1 MKKIFN
7 KSISFVLVLGL
18 IILQGCDT
26 GSDSRFNNDP
36 TSGWVEFVAATT
48 TTGQTS
54 SSVSIP
60 LSINVPIYENGLNV
74 SYTIAAGEGDFTQF
88 VASSSGTAFIDPVIE
103 TRVVSI
109 EIPLMNMD
117 AGRDFITSF
126 DVTITSVDNGVRVG
140 VDESSITTHT
150 VTIPCSNP
158 EMVGADF
165 FVGDYS
171 IVDVE
176 ATIGPGNGT
185 ENFAAGTV
193 TLAVDPTNANRR
205 VFSVGALPAFNG
217 EIETVTIE
225 FTTDNVVILGDVDPS
240 LSCGGGIP
248 YTFTGASVADSSP
261 WDICND
267 SAITVVYTEDPF
279 GSCGGPYVSS
289 FTLTAL

>member
-1 MKKIFN
+1 MKNIIKIISLLLIVVTYSCDQTNENFN
-7 KSISFVLVLGL
+7 S
-18 IILQGCDT
+18 
-26 GSDSRFNNDP
+26 DP
-36 TSGWVEFVAATT
+36 TSGWVEFFGPAT

-54 SSVSIP
+54 PSVSIP
-60 LSINVPIYENGLNV
+60 LDVRVPIYENGLNI
-74 SYTIAAGEGDFTQF
+74 SYTISAAEGDFTQF
-88 VASSSGTAFIDPVIE
+88 VSASSGTAFADPADN
-103 TRVVSI
+103 TRNVSI
-109 EIPLMNMD
+109 DIPLMNMD
-117 AGRDFITSF
+117 AGRDFVTSF
-126 DVTITSVDNGVRVG
+126 DITITSVDNGVRVG
-140 VDESSITTHT
+140 VDENSITTHR

-158 EMVGADF
+158 AVVGADF
-165 FVGDYS
+165 FVGDYA
-171 IVDVE
+171 IADVA

-193 TLAVDPTNANRR
+193 TLAVDPTNPNRR
-205 VFSVGALPAFNG
+205 IFSSAALPAFNA

-248 YTFTGASVADSSP
+248 YTFTGAAVADSSP

-267 SAITVVYTEDPF
+267 TFITVVYTEDPF